1 MSATDLDV
9 TAIDWAAAY
18 EHRPHSHD
26 KAAPGSDESRAFW
39 DAKAAGF
46 AKKPQRSDYLF
57 QLMELLNLKDG
68 ETVFDMGCG
77 SGTLSVPLAQAGHD
91 VIAVDFSTGMLGELE
106 EAAARAGVAVRWGD
120 DGAGA
125 GADAPCEDTTPS
137 NAADGGEG
145 AGTES
150 AVPGEIVLYRRSWQ
164 EPWDGLP
171 VADVAVSSRSF
182 VTDDLA
188 DGVAKLETQARRR
201 VVLTCGAGD
210 LPYRDARVLEAMGR
224 AEEALM
230 PPAELMIIANYL
242 WARGRFPRIDYI
254 EYPGVWHRKTR
265 EEMEETVR
273 AAHVPRNGDEEAA
286 LAAFLDEHIVQDEG
300 SGWWQMDYPRQDR
313 WAVIQWDV

>member
-1 MSATDLDV
+1 MGGENVDV

-57 QLMELLNLKDG
+57 QLMGLLNLKDG

-77 SGTLSVPLAQAGHD
+77 SGTLSVPLARAGHD
-91 VIAVDFSTGMLGELE
+91 VVAVDFSTGMLGELE
-106 EAAARAGVAVRWGD
+106 EAAARAGVAARW
-120 DGAGA
+120 GA
-125 GADAPCEDTTPS
+125 GADAPCEGAAS
-137 NAADGGEG
+137 GNAANGGEG
-145 AGTES
+145 TGAEAGAS
-150 AVPGEIVLYRRSWQ
+150 GDIVLYRRSWQ
-164 EPWDGLP
+164 EPWDELP

-182 VTDDLA
+182 VTDDLI
-188 DGVAKLETQARRR
+188 DGIAKLEAQARRR

-242 WARGRFPRIDYI
+242 WSRGRFPRIDYI

-273 AAHVPRNGDEEAA
+273 AAHAPRSEAEEAA
-286 LAAFLDEHIVQDEG
+286 LAAFLAEHIVQDGEN
-300 SGWWQMDYPRQDR
+300 GWWQMDYPRQDR
-313 WAVIQWDV
+313 WAVIQWEV